1 MRWSINVFSDFLD
14 HMYYF
19 EGKDYSKDPSAAD
32 EKTFELLLEKQLADL
47 EDAGKEGRA
56 LRNKAGVTYL
66 KGYTTIKTFGVMCID
81 ECISFT
87 IIYYYYYYCIFSK

>member
-1 MRWSINVFSDFLD
+1 
-14 HMYYF
+14 MYCF
-19 EGKDYSKDPSAAD
+19 EGKDYSKDPSAED

-66 KGYTTIKTFGVMCID
+66 KGYTTIQKCWVICVFMYVSVLLLLFIT
-81 ECISFT
+81 T
-87 IIYYYYYYCIFSK
+87 IIILFLLCN

>member
-1 MRWSINVFSDFLD
+1 
-14 HMYYF
+14 MYYF

-66 KGYTTIKTFGVMCID
+66 KSLHF

>member
-19 EGKDYSKDPSAAD
+19 EGKDYSKDPSAED

-66 KGYTTIKTFGVMCID
+66 KVYTLNVSVLLLFITTI
-81 ECISFT
+81 
-87 IIYYYYYYCIFSK
+87 IIVFLVSN